1 MAAQQQKGTDKS
13 QSTTQGKPAFGG
25 GEAST
30 DPRSAQPGRSTQ
42 QSAGMGSP
50 SGTTGSNMPARRGEM
65 GSGLAGQVRNSAS
78 EAFGT
83 VKARAAETLEGQKH
97 TLSSGLNNVAE
108 NIRRLG
114 DNVADTDR
122 ADGVSRFAADYSSTA
137 ADKIE
142 QVAHYFDEHDL
153 NAIYHDVEKVAR
165 DNAAIFIGGAFA
177 LGFLAA
183 RFLKSSGRTGM
194 EGSGRGRTGNGYGE
208 QLHSSSSDVRPL
220 SH

>member
-13 QSTTQGKPAFGG
+13 QTTPAGKGTSGFG
-25 GEAST
+25 SP
-30 DPRSAQPGRSTQ
+30 DPTGTGRTSQ
-42 QSAGMGSP
+42 QSSSTGIP
-50 SGTTGSNMPARRGEM
+50 SGLSGTNMPARRQESGA
-65 GSGLAGQVRNSAS
+65 GLAGQVRNSAS

-83 VKARAAETLEGQKH
+83 VKARAAESLEEQKH
-97 TLSSGLNNVAE
+97 TLSTGLSNVAE

-137 ADKIE
+137 ADKLE
-142 QVAHYFDEHDL
+142 QVAHYFDDHDL

-165 DNAAIFIGGAFA
+165 NNAAIFIGGAFA

-194 EGSGRGRTGNGYGE
+194 EGSIDGRTGNGHGE
-208 QLHSSSSDVRPL
+208 DRLSSSDVRPL

>member
-13 QSTTQGKPAFGG
+13 QTTPAGKGASAFG
-25 GEAST
+25 SS
-30 DPRSAQPGRSTQ
+30 DPMGTSRTSQ
-42 QSAGMGSP
+42 QSSSTGVP
-50 SGTTGSNMPARRGEM
+50 SGLTGTNMTARRQET

-83 VKARAAETLEGQKH
+83 VKARAAESLEEQKH
-97 TLSSGLNNVAE
+97 TLSTGLNNVAE

-137 ADKIE
+137 ADKLE
-142 QVAHYFDEHDL
+142 QVAHYFDDHDL
-153 NAIYHDVEKVAR
+153 NAIYHDVENVAR
-165 DNAAIFIGGAFA
+165 NNAAIFIGGAFA

-194 EGSGRGRTGNGYGE
+194 ERSIGGRTGNGYGE
-208 QLHSSSSDVRPL
+208 DRLSSSDVRPL